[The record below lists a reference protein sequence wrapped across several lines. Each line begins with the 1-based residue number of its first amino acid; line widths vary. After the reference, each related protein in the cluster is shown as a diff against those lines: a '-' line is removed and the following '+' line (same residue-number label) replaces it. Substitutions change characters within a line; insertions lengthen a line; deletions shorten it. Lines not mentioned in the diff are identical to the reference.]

1 MQRTELLKPEVQAY
15 ILEHLQS
22 NLAELAFK
30 KSPFPDLSMSEL
42 LTQIKGR
49 QKLQT
54 KWPSIARTPGILC
67 PPSLNLEQSSSEQ
80 TAEFKKG
87 LLADKNLE
95 SGLDMTCGF
104 GIDSYYLSQVCNHF
118 ESCELNSDL
127 SEITKHNFQAWLK
140 SNVEIINS
148 SSIEHLEESSKVYDL
163 IFVDP
168 SRRNDLKGK
177 VFRLEDCLPNII
189 EHKDLILRK
198 SRLLMVKNSPF
209 LDITSSLRDLNQ
221 PAEVYIIALNNEVK
235 EVLLLIGAA
244 IKKDRIN
251 CINIKKDT
259 QEHFSFDSQRSYEAN
274 YALPQKYLYEP
285 NAAIM
290 KSGGF
295 TAVSQELGLNKLEV
309 NSHLYTSQDL
319 IDFPGRTF
327 EIQHI
332 VPGTKKELKKI
343 IQDNKANIS
352 VRNYPLSVA
361 QIRKK
366 TGLKDGSDQYIF
378 FTTLKDGKLSALI
391 CKKR

>member
-1 MQRTELLKPEVQAY
+1 MQRTELLKSEVQAY

-30 KSPFPDLSMSEL
+30 KSPFPELTMSEL

-49 QKLQT
+49 QKLQI
-54 KWPSIARTPGILC
+54 KWPSVAQTNGILC

-80 TAEFKKG
+80 TAVFKKD
-87 LLADKNLE
+87 LLADRSLDY
-95 SGLDMTCGF
+95 GLDMTCGF
-104 GIDSYYLSQVCNHF
+104 GIDSYYLSQVCNRF

-127 SEITKHNFQAWLK
+127 AEITKHNFQQWHK
-140 SNVEIINS
+140 DNVEIINS
-148 SSIEHLEESSKVYDL
+148 SSIDHLKESAQVYDL

-177 VFRLEDCLPNII
+177 VFRLEDCLPNIVS
-189 EHKDLILRK
+189 HKDLILSK
-198 SRLLMVKNSPF
+198 SKLLMVKNSPF

-235 EVLLLIGAA
+235 EVLLLIGSD

-251 CINIKKDT
+251 CINLKKDK
-259 QEHFSFDSQRSYEAN
+259 QERFSFDSQQSYEVN

-295 TAVSQELGLNKLEV
+295 TAVSQKLGLNKLEV
-309 NSHLYTSQDL
+309 NSHLYTSEEL
-319 IDFPGRTF
+319 IDFPGRSF

-343 IQDNKANIS
+343 IKGNKANIS

-378 FTTLKDGKLSALI
+378 FTTLENGKPSAVI
-391 CKKR
+391 CKKL